1 MIRKAFV
8 IHAKEGKL
16 LDYIRHHNPI
26 WPELEEILK
35 LHGVSNYSIFHRADT
50 QQLFGYL
57 EVSDE
62 ALFLGLAAQD
72 VCKRWWKFMTSF
84 LESETQ
90 SSEKAKE
97 EMLTE
102 IFHLK

>member
-8 IHAKEGKL
+8 IHTREGKL
-16 LDYIRHHNPI
+16 TDYIKHHNPI
-26 WPELEEILK
+26 WPELKDVLRQ
-35 LHGVSNYSIFHRADT
+35 HGVSNYTIFHRSDT
-50 QQLFGYL
+50 QQLFGYM
-57 EVSDE
+57 EVKDE
-62 ALFLGLAAQD
+62 ALFLRLAEQD

-84 LESETQ
+84 LESETE
-90 SSEKAKE
+90 SSDKANE